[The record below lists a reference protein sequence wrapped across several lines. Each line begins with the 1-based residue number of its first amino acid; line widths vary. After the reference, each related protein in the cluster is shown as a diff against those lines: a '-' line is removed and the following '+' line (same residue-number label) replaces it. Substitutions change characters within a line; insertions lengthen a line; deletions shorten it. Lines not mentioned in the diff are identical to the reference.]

1 MENIK
6 NILIQTPVFNA
17 VITNLKD
24 HQDIIKFSI
33 AVGML
38 DHLYLI
44 SDYTLQLCILTEHT
58 ESLSHN
64 ILDKLDENKWKIISG
79 NIPCFLDC
87 PLSDNFIR
95 RYSDKIDWKI
105 FSVAHELTFTQLQE
119 FADKIDWKAM
129 SKLRD
134 LNPNFI
140 EAFQENLD
148 WRCVSK
154 YSELTEDFIKRFDS
168 KVDWEKISKY
178 QKLSKTFILEFS
190 EKIDFYA
197 LLLSEHR
204 PDNSFLYKLLK
215 ITNNL

>member
-17 VITNLKD
+17 VIANLKD
-24 HQDIIKFSI
+24 HEDIIKFSI

-44 SDYTLQLCILTEHT
+44 SDYTLQLCILTKHT

-105 FSVAHELTFTQLQE
+105 FSVAYELTFTQLEE

-140 EAFQENLD
+140 EAFQEKLD

-154 YSELTEDFIKRFDS
+154 YSELTEDFIERFDS
-168 KVDWEKISKY
+168 KVDWEKISQY
-178 QKLSKTFILEFS
+178 QMLSKIFILKFS

-197 LLLSEHR
+197 LLRSENR
-204 PDNSFLYKLLK
+204 PDNSFLYELLK
-215 ITNNL
+215 NNQ